1 MRRLIALSIAALI
14 ASVQPSSALD
24 LRGINC
30 GDPQLMPILEKSL
43 QNSKVEDGRSLQSYG
58 VSIDRISKAETMHS
72 SRNKLVCKLTIH
84 YSSRGS
90 QSRLRAIYTL
100 QQFSGERLVASLT
113 AL

>member
-24 LRGINC
+24 LRGIKC
-30 GDPQLMPILEKSL
+30 GDPQLVPILEKSL
-43 QNSKVEDGRSLQSYG
+43 QSSKVEGRSLQSYG

-72 SRNKLVCKLTIH
+72 SRNKLVCKVTIH
-84 YSSRGS
+84 FSSRGS
-90 QSRLRAIYTL
+90 QSRLRAIYTV
-100 QQFSGERLVASLT
+100 QQFSGDRLVGSLS

>member
-1 MRRLIALSIAALI
+1 MRRLIALSLAALI

-30 GDPQLMPILEKSL
+30 GDPQLVPILEKSL
-43 QNSKVEDGRSLQSYG
+43 QNSKVEGRSLQSYG
-58 VSIDRISKAETMHS
+58 VSINRISKAETVHT
-72 SRNKLVCKLTIH
+72 SRNKLVCKVTIH
-84 YSSRGS
+84 FSSRGS

-100 QQFSGERLVASLT
+100 QQFSGDRLVGSLS